1 VNSATV
7 AHVRIAA
14 RATTATTV
22 TATVTGVRV
31 RHASTTTDLFNQVNK
46 KARLK
51 TGFFLG

>member
-7 AHVRIAA
+7 VHVRIAA
-14 RATTATTV
+14 RATTV